1 MDLFDFRF
9 FFNDLRLLISFVL
22 IKVFLGL
29 FAYLLDKLVS
39 FAKLQVSDMI
49 SVFNVMVVVLE
60 WLSAYLTKETL
71 RFWRIHFLCYHLTY
85 LNVHIAILFLNFT
98 FEFLFGL
105 FMILL
110 LCHIFCRNTFFTCL

>member
-1 MDLFDFRF
+1 MDRFDFLF
-9 FFNDLRLLISFVL
+9 FFNGLRLLISFVL

-39 FAKLQVSDMI
+39 FAKLHVSDMI
-49 SVFNVMVVVLE
+49 SVFNVMVVVFE

-71 RFWRIHFLCYHLTY
+71 RFWRIHFLRYHLTY